1 MLVSVKLV
9 SMRAK
14 ETAAA
19 ISSVQ
24 MQSTEKTPRPGS
36 NSGDVR
42 VVLAGVSR
50 RLGVGDKILRS
61 GLRALGLQATATFAV
76 TQSVLIPRNCH
87 G

>member
-24 MQSTEKTPRPGS
+24 MQSAEKTPRSGS
-36 NSGDVR
+36 D
-42 VVLAGVSR
+42 VLAGVSR
-50 RLGVGDKILRS
+50 RLGVGDKIS
-61 GLRALGLQATATFAV
+61 EVGT
-76 TQSVLIPRNCH
+76 
-87 G
+87 